1 MLSLGLSASIS
12 SKVGGAPEAAGSP
25 GVGGTYTNN
34 YTLRTDGVSDAI
46 ITGMSDAQTTAMF
59 TNANGL
65 TISVWMKTDD
75 WSAYSQSTIIGFN
88 DGDRNEFDMKY
99 ISSPSFG
106 LDAEWNNAGPL
117 NGVTGTFSPAPSDN
131 VLTFLCFVIQPNFGS
146 NGITRIQAFVD
157 GVYKGFFFYTAPS
170 GSAYSNYQSAS
181 LTSGIRYT
189 LGARM
194 VSATP
199 TFNNYGSAGFSDLAF
214 HTKQLSSSTIAA
226 MYNSGNPKDLRV
238 DAGSYNDSSSLA
250 YYYLMENSYID
261 ILGNGGDLTTEGS
274 PTFVTI

>member
-34 YTLRTDGVSDAI
+34 YALRTDGVSDAI
-46 ITGMSDAQTTAMF
+46 ITGMSDAQTNALF
-59 TNANGL
+59 TNSTGL
-65 TISVWMKTDD
+65 TISFWVKTGS
-75 WSAYSQSTIIGFN
+75 WSSYNTKTLIGFN
-88 DGDRNEFDMKY
+88 DGDRNEFDLKY
-99 ISSPSFG
+99 NSSPSFG
-106 LDAEWNNAGPL
+106 LDAEWNNAGAM
-117 NGVTGTFSPAPSDN
+117 NGTSGTFSPAPSDN
-131 VLTFLCFVIQPNFGS
+131 TLTFITILIKPNFGS
-146 NGITRIQAFVD
+146 NGITRIDVFVD
-157 GVYKGFFFYTAPS
+157 GAFKAFFFYSVPS
-170 GSAYSNYQSAS
+170 GSVYTNYQSAS

-214 HTKQLSSSTIAA
+214 HTKQLSTSTIAA
-226 MYNSGNPKDLRV
+226 MYNSGTPKDLRV
-238 DAGSYNDSSSLA
+238 DGGSYNDSSTLA

-274 PTFVTI
+274 PTFVSI